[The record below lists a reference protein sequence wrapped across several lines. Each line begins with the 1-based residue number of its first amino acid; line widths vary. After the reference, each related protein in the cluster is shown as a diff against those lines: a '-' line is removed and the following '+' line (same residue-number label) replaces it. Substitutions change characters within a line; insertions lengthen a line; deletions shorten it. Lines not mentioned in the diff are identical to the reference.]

1 MPNVTFFNRSYWP
14 DSQATGQLL
23 TELAE
28 FLTSKNHS
36 VRVVVGLPN
45 FTHTKD
51 AGNVEEDAVRN
62 GVSIHRLAHSQRPI
76 HKNVGRLQNLISF
89 TLAVR
94 KWLKQDYR
102 TGSVASDVWVC
113 ETDPFFLPLVVG
125 PAARRRGVKLVYYLQ
140 DIYPDVVVA
149 LNFTSESFITRTL
162 RNMLKREYQRADQ
175 IIVLDEDMRARLV
188 GWGIHPEKI
197 SIVPNWI
204 DCSLVQPNK
213 TNNSMRAEWGVE
225 DDELVVMHSGN
236 MGMTQRLEVLVDSF
250 ATREIPLDSRL
261 FLVGNG
267 SKKSYL
273 ESHATGLRNVSFFD
287 YQPKEKLGESL
298 SAADLHVVS
307 MDARITGCLAPS
319 KLYGILASATPLLA
333 IVPRNNAV
341 WRFVEENGLGWCAE
355 PGDVAGV
362 VKAIRA
368 ASDLG
373 RDKLREMGERG
384 RVIALER
391 FDREIC
397 CEQFERLAGLAS
409 VEQTAYPQLHRPTT
423 PQITA

>member
-1 MPNVTFFNRSYWP
+1 MPTVTFFNRSYWP
-14 DSQATGQLL
+14 DSEATGQLL

-28 FLTSKNHS
+28 FLAARNHS

-45 FTHTKD
+45 FSQVKD
-51 AGNVEEDAVRN
+51 QGHSKETAVRN
-62 GVSIHRLAHSQRPI
+62 GVTIHRLAHRRNGKQGKI
-76 HKNVGRLQNLISF
+76 GRLRNLASF
-89 TLAVR
+89 TMAVR
-94 KWLKQDYR
+94 KWLKRSRKDGC
-102 TGSVASDVWVC
+102 TPDETWVC

-125 PAARRRGVKLVYYLQ
+125 PEARRRGVKLVYYLQ

-149 LNFTSESFITRTL
+149 LNFASESLVTRTL
-162 RNMLKREYQRADQ
+162 RNRLKREYQKADQ

-188 GWGIHPEKI
+188 GWGLHPEKI
-197 SIVPNWI
+197 SIVPNWM

-213 TNNSMRAEWGVE
+213 TNNSVRAEWGVSE
-225 DDELVVMHSGN
+225 GELVVMHSGN
-236 MGMTQRLEVLVDSF
+236 MGLTQRLEVLVDSF
-250 ATREIPLDSRL
+250 ATKEIPLDSRL

-273 ESHATGLRNVSFFD
+273 ESHATGLPNVSFFD

-319 KLYGILASATPLLA
+319 KLYGILASATPILA

-373 RDKLREMGERG
+373 RDRLREMGEHG

-397 CEQFERLAGLAS
+397 CQQFERLAGLAS
-409 VEQTAYPQLHRPTT
+409 VEQPAPEPVPVQ
-423 PQITA
+423 